1 VGSAQGIAFAN
12 GTLIVADANRQGAF
26 PVNNRVLIFREI
38 TSQVPKPHDEI
49 VQNGSPCPICLG
61 YPPGAAPPSGTPWQG
76 ASSVLGQTDFVSYL
90 PNQSTVLNAPP
101 TAQTMRYPVAVAY
114 NGTMLAVADAEN
126 NRVLIWKSLP
136 ATNDQPADFVVGQP
150 DFTSYTSGKYGAYG
164 FPHGACSALSLRAPS
179 GVFLDANN
187 GLWVADTGNDRVLY
201 YGPITGNGQ
210 AATIVLGQKS
220 LDGDAQNS
228 YTLNTTASTLF
239 APASVSSDG
248 QHLFV
253 ADNFQNRVLIW
264 NSIPTSNGQS
274 ADVVVGQ
281 KDFTSNY
288 SNTLSTTVDAN
299 HFAIYHSDLCA
310 SNGSDSTSDP
320 GTTLYMYPDRCAGT
334 LSSPMSAISD
344 GTRLFI
350 ADGGNDRVLV
360 YNQIPT
366 ENGAPA
372 DVILGQLTEFVDN
385 SSDAGEP
392 TLVASA
398 DSFKSPNSL
407 AWDGTNLYVAD
418 TFNRRIAVYTP
429 GDFQLPIAA
438 VRNAASPFI
447 YAQGTVT
454 VGGSAEDNDIL
465 TVTIGNNTVLDSTNT
480 EITVGYSYRETAS
493 NTMADIINGLAS
505 AINGANDGAGD
516 PYVTAVP
523 NPQASVLILKSKL
536 LDRDGNNIT
545 LATSTSLTAPKT
557 TLTASGTTLT
567 GGDDSAMMAPFA
579 LVRVSGGKDQNIVN
593 LDPSQLPPVQ
603 PLNKPLPNSLGGL
616 EFYVDG
622 IKCPLISVTPTSFVA
637 QIPIEEAFAL
647 EPETNVPDPNTTVN
661 VTDTLR
667 YPRTA
672 SGIVR
677 VTNPDGS
684 VQVSSALHI
693 PIIQQNPAIFYDA
706 SMQPNPGVA
715 FHSSSQATATVSVDG
730 SIQGGDQAT
739 LTIRDRGY
747 TYTVQPSD
755 TVVAARDALIAMINA
770 SDPEVRAFPSGPFA
784 RIRLKA
790 IVPGPMGNGIPI
802 LASVTSSIISTA
814 ATSTTAATY
823 IASKLILTAFNSE
836 LCCANIAG
844 APITTDNPAIPGET
858 ITVYASGLGRLQDTG
873 DFVGMINGQ
882 PFHGN
887 AVNNVTDNG
896 FVAGL
901 VGGKTANLLFSGLKV
916 GYVGIY
922 QVDLELNTSLI
933 TNPQTTL
940 TISQLYQTSNIVTIP
955 VVAVAPSN

>member
-1 VGSAQGIAFAN
+1 
-12 GTLIVADANRQGAF
+12 
-26 PVNNRVLIFREI
+26 
-38 TSQVPKPHDEI
+38 
-49 VQNGSPCPICLG
+49 
-61 YPPGAAPPSGTPWQG
+61 
-76 ASSVLGQTDFVSYL
+76 
-90 PNQSTVLNAPP
+90 
-101 TAQTMRYPVAVAY
+101 
-114 NGTMLAVADAEN
+114 
-126 NRVLIWKSLP
+126 
-136 ATNDQPADFVVGQP
+136 
-150 DFTSYTSGKYGAYG
+150 
-164 FPHGACSALSLRAPS
+164 
-179 GVFLDANN
+179 
-187 GLWVADTGNDRVLY
+187 
-201 YGPITGNGQ
+201 
-210 AATIVLGQKS
+210 
-220 LDGDAQNS
+220 
-228 YTLNTTASTLF
+228 
-239 APASVSSDG
+239 
-248 QHLFV
+248 
-253 ADNFQNRVLIW
+253 
-264 NSIPTSNGQS
+264 
-274 ADVVVGQ
+274 
-281 KDFTSNY
+281 
-288 SNTLSTTVDAN
+288 
-299 HFAIYHSDLCA
+299 
-310 SNGSDSTSDP
+310 
-320 GTTLYMYPDRCAGT
+320 
-334 LSSPMSAISD
+334 
-344 GTRLFI
+344 
-350 ADGGNDRVLV
+350 
-360 YNQIPT
+360 
-366 ENGAPA
+366 
-372 DVILGQLTEFVDN
+372 
-385 SSDAGEP
+385 
-392 TLVASA
+392 
-398 DSFKSPNSL
+398 
-407 AWDGTNLYVAD
+407 
-418 TFNRRIAVYTP
+418 
-429 GDFQLPIAA
+429 
-438 VRNAASPFI
+438 
-447 YAQGTVT
+447 
-454 VGGSAEDNDIL
+454 
-465 TVTIGNNTVLDSTNT
+465 
-480 EITVGYSYRETAS
+480 
-493 NTMADIINGLAS
+493 
-505 AINGANDGAGD
+505 
-516 PYVTAVP
+516 
-523 NPQASVLILKSKL
+523 
-536 LDRDGNNIT
+536 
-545 LATSTSLTAPKT
+545 
-557 TLTASGTTLT
+557 
-567 GGDDSAMMAPFA
+567 
-579 LVRVSGGKDQNIVN
+579 
-593 LDPSQLPPVQ
+593 
-603 PLNKPLPNSLGGL
+603 
-616 EFYVDG
+616 
-622 IKCPLISVTPTSFVA
+622 
-637 QIPIEEAFAL
+637 
-647 EPETNVPDPNTTVN
+647 VN